1 MRLRA
6 AISALKGFMQNGEG
20 MSVDVPFPENKIPLQ
35 GFVFIQAIF
44 QKMAWINTK
53 ERQSAMSEIFKKTY
67 TVAEPGCGLTVFSM
81 EGSEINLFGSCTV
94 IKTSGEDFFEPIKDF
109 LHEKLVEEK
118 ADTMYYISMVDTAVL
133 GVLGGICIVVG
144 VVGAFFTAGATLPI
158 AGVGCVLGGAAI
170 SSHSYTKTLDSDR
183 SAGRDRSWSQFYLER
198 TVKEFQGAA
207 AGAAVFAGLLAGADL
222 IAAAGGISSS
232 IPSIVTAGTSG
243 GTMAGALEAAGLEE
257 AILGFGSMA
266 VLLEAAMN
274 AGKGG
279 ESKEGVEFWKQDKN
293 GEDLSSYYQKGKK
306 EVPTGS
312 ECTRRDTR
320 NVKSEDFK
328 DFIRSQGKSFKSNE
342 WKKVMETWRTPDG
355 RNVEVHYWK
364 NIKTGEIWSHK

>member
-81 EGSEINLFGSCTV
+81 EGSEINLFGSRTV

>member
-1 MRLRA
+1 M
-6 AISALKGFMQNGEG
+6 
-20 MSVDVPFPENKIPLQ
+20 
-35 GFVFIQAIF
+35 
-44 QKMAWINTK
+44 
-53 ERQSAMSEIFKKTY
+53 
-67 TVAEPGCGLTVFSM
+67 
-81 EGSEINLFGSCTV
+81 
-94 IKTSGEDFFEPIKDF
+94 
-109 LHEKLVEEK
+109 EEK

-158 AGVGCVLGGAAI
+158 AGVGCVLGGAVI

-207 AGAAVFAGLLAGADL
+207 AGAVVFAGLLAGADL
-222 IAAAGGISSS
+222 IAAAGRISSS

-279 ESKEGVEFWKQDKN
+279 ESKEGVGIE
-293 GEDLSSYYQKGKK
+293 KK
-306 EVPTGS
+306 EVS
-312 ECTRRDTR
+312 VEEL
-320 NVKSEDFK
+320 VKKIPKKYKKWGKCKEFK
-328 DFIRSQGKSFKSNE
+328 
-342 WKKVMETWRTPDG
+342 
-355 RNVEVHYWK
+355 
-364 NIKTGEIWSHK
+364 

>member
-1 MRLRA
+1 
-6 AISALKGFMQNGEG
+6 MQNGEG

-81 EGSEINLFGSCTV
+81 EGSEINLFGSRTV

-118 ADTMYYISMVDTAVL
+118 ADTMYYISMADTAVL

-144 VVGAFFTAGATLPI
+144 VVGAFFTGGGTLPI

>member
-81 EGSEINLFGSCTV
+81 EGSEINLFGSRTV

-118 ADTMYYISMVDTAVL
+118 ADTMYYISMADTIVL
-133 GVLGGICIVVG
+133 GVLAGVAIVAG
-144 VVGAFFTAGATLPI
+144 VVATFMSFGAATPLL
-158 AGVGCVLGGAAI
+158 GLGCVLAGAAI
-170 SSHSYTKTLDSDR
+170 SSYGYTKTLDSDR
-183 SAGRDRSWSQFYLER
+183 AAGRERSWAQFYLER
-198 TVKEFQGAA
+198 TAGEFKGAA
-207 AGAAVFAGLLAGADL
+207 AGAVVFAGLLSGYEL
-222 IAAAGGISSS
+222 IGMAGGISSS

-243 GTMAGALEAAGLEE
+243 GTMAGAVEAAGLGE
-257 AILGFGSMA
+257 AVLGIGSMA
-266 VLLEAAMN
+266 ALLAAAMKSGEG
-274 AGKGG
+274 GKVEKGI
-279 ESKEGVEFWKQDKN
+279 EFWKQDKS
-293 GEDLSSYYQKGKK
+293 GGDLSNYYQKGKK
-306 EVPTGS
+306 EVPAGS

-364 NIKTGEIWSHK
+364 NIKTGDIWSHK

>member
-81 EGSEINLFGSCTV
+81 EGSEINLFGSRTV

-144 VVGAFFTAGATLPI
+144 VVGAFFTAGGTLPI

-207 AGAAVFAGLLAGADL
+207 AGAVVFAGLLAGADL

-279 ESKEGVEFWKQDKN
+279 ESKEGVGFE
-293 GEDLSSYYQKGKK
+293 KK
-306 EVPTGS
+306 EVS
-312 ECTRRDTR
+312 VEEL
-320 NVKSEDFK
+320 VKKIPKKYKKWGKCKEFK
-328 DFIRSQGKSFKSNE
+328 
-342 WKKVMETWRTPDG
+342 
-355 RNVEVHYWK
+355 
-364 NIKTGEIWSHK
+364 

>member
-1 MRLRA
+1 
-6 AISALKGFMQNGEG
+6 
-20 MSVDVPFPENKIPLQ
+20 
-35 GFVFIQAIF
+35 
-44 QKMAWINTK
+44 
-53 ERQSAMSEIFKKTY
+53 
-67 TVAEPGCGLTVFSM
+67 
-81 EGSEINLFGSCTV
+81 
-94 IKTSGEDFFEPIKDF
+94 
-109 LHEKLVEEK
+109 
-118 ADTMYYISMVDTAVL
+118 MVDTAVL

-207 AGAAVFAGLLAGADL
+207 AGAVVFAGLLAGADL

-243 GTMAGALEAAGLEE
+243 GTMAGAVEAAGLGE
-257 AILGFGSMA
+257 AVLGIGSMA
-266 VLLEAAMN
+266 ALLAAAMKSGEG
-274 AGKGG
+274 GKVEKGI
-279 ESKEGVEFWKQDKN
+279 EFWKQDKS
-293 GEDLSSYYQKGKK
+293 GGDLSNYYQKGKK
-306 EVPTGS
+306 EVPAGS

-364 NIKTGEIWSHK
+364 NIKTGDIWSHK

>member
-1 MRLRA
+1 
-6 AISALKGFMQNGEG
+6 MQNGEG

-81 EGSEINLFGSCTV
+81 EGSEINLFGSRTV

-118 ADTMYYISMVDTAVL
+118 ADTMYYISMADTAVL

-207 AGAAVFAGLLAGADL
+207 AGAVVFAGLLAGADL

-243 GTMAGALEAAGLEE
+243 GTMAGAVEAAGLGE
-257 AILGFGSMA
+257 AVLGIGSMA
-266 VLLEAAMN
+266 ALLAAAMKSGEG
-274 AGKGG
+274 GKVEKGI
-279 ESKEGVEFWKQDKN
+279 EFWKQDKS
-293 GEDLSSYYQKGKK
+293 GGDLSNYYQKGKK
-306 EVPTGS
+306 EVPAGS

-364 NIKTGEIWSHK
+364 NIKTGDIWSHK